1 MKSLERSTALK
12 SILTFSFMILVSGC
26 ALTGQS
32 DDRPLLE
39 TRWELQQLVTS
50 NIEYAGTEV
59 PHLRFEA
66 ERVTGKD
73 GCNNFFGPYRQGDAS
88 LTFGLLASTRMACP
102 QLDGFDV
109 MFQKMLVMT
118 TRYSI
123 SGSRLE
129 LYADDKLLA
138 SFVAAE
144 QG

>member
-1 MKSLERSTALK
+1 MKSFLA
-12 SILTFSFMILVSGC
+12 FPFMILVSGC

-32 DDRPLLE
+32 SDRPLLE
-39 TRWELQQLVTS
+39 TRWDLQQLVTGD
-50 NIEYAGTEV
+50 IAYTGTEV

-73 GCNNFFGPYRQGDAS
+73 GCNNFFGPYRQENDS
-88 LTFGLLASTRMACP
+88 LKFGLLASTRMACQ
-102 QLDGFDV
+102 QLEGFDV

-129 LYADDKLLA
+129 LFADDRLLA
-138 SFVAAE
+138 SFVAAGKE
-144 QG
+144 